1 VGASKDRRYIF
12 TVCTGR
18 CGQSSFAKLL
28 ESSVPD
34 CQVAFEAPHFETYF
48 EGRAGSWERR
58 IRRRFFETHE
68 LLGRGR
74 VLPAFD
80 QGNDEYIRRIVN
92 KRLKQID
99 REMTANGASIY
110 FDVSKF
116 FARGLHTGF
125 EHYLQS
131 YSLVLLVRDPVLNMR
146 SFLNRDKDFY
156 LDNTRPDAP
165 RNILKMEVSA
175 LSKGELYLW
184 SWCEMY
190 LRYLDLAARDSVK
203 SSVIVK
209 TSNLQDADHLAGILD
224 QLGLPHVEV
233 VTSAPTNTNSD
244 RGIKATRASDE
255 DLSIFYG
262 FLDKLPEDVR
272 GRISY
277 FDDYVPGLTA

>member
-1 VGASKDRRYIF
+1 VGASKERRYIF

-18 CGQSSFAKLL
+18 CGQSSFANLL
-28 ESSVPD
+28 EASVPD
-34 CQVAFEAPHFETYF
+34 CRVAFEAPHFETYF

-80 QGNDEYIRRIVN
+80 QGNDEYLKRIVK
-92 KRLKQID
+92 KRLSLIERD
-99 REMTANGASIY
+99 MTASDTSTY
-110 FDVSKF
+110 FDVSKY
-116 FARGLHTGF
+116 FARGLHIGF
-125 EHYLQS
+125 GHYLQS

-165 RNILKMEVSA
+165 RNILKMEASS

-209 TSNLQDADHLAGILD
+209 TSNLQDADYLAGVLE
-224 QLGLPHVEV
+224 QLALPHNEI
-233 VTSAPTNTNSD
+233 VTSAPTNTNLD
-244 RGIKATRASDE
+244 RGIKATRASEE

-262 FLDKLPEDVR
+262 FLDKLPEDVLQK
-272 GRISY
+272 ISY